1 MNGNPHFLEP
11 GKHMVNHPQFQ
22 FVKMADSSSEHIEI
36 ASKHRILVP
45 AGRIGLAYNDSRAIT
60 LDSGAVFNID
70 SPTFKYV
77 GSRDIAD
84 EVITHGSTKIITVR
98 GGQYG
103 ISFGTSLPITHPRV
117 PALAPSPSYTCALLY
132 FSVGR

>member
-1 MNGNPHFLEP
+1 
-11 GKHMVNHPQFQ
+11 MVNHPQFQ
-22 FVKMADSSSEHIEI
+22 FVKMADSSAEHIEI

-60 LDSGAVFNID
+60 LDSGSVFNID

-103 ISFGTSLPITHPRV
+103 ISFGTPLPSTHTCTSARAPLLLMCV
-117 PALAPSPSYTCALLY
+117 PLLY
-132 FSVGR
+132 FVVGR